1 VSTEAR
7 EAAYL
12 RTIIEKQ
19 PFCLLRV
26 ARTGTLLACNDAGL
40 RLLGK
45 TAHVDVLDRTFEEH
59 VLPDQL
65 TSWREFVNRVWA
77 REAGSIECELG
88 TGSERKDV
96 LLQAIA
102 LRNHPDGIESMLIAA
117 RDVSSL
123 HRLEAAL
130 QNELRLQQRLTET
143 EGQLAAAVA
152 NRQIL
157 VEELERVRA
166 ELRAEQEAAGHKLTE
181 ISTQLQRALDEQQQL
196 TRRLEESRTDQQQL
210 TDAIHQRDEALHKL
224 DVERQRVGEAHR
236 LEQSH
241 LSTLAETLDQELPRL
256 KASRVEFEAK
266 QSQAETDR
274 EALQA
279 RLKQVEADRNA
290 LNARLEQ
297 TDAEGKALQAR
308 LGQAEADGKA
318 TEARLVQA
326 ETERKA
332 LQTRLGQ
339 AEADG
344 KALEARLVQAEA
356 DRETMDARLVQS
368 DADQK
373 TMDARLAQA
382 QADRESLQARLVH
395 AEGDQEALNI
405 RLVQVGAEGEAARA
419 HLAATRADL
428 ESAKALLQ
436 GALADLGA
444 LEQVRDE
451 RDAVARKLREVQALH
466 ASERRRFE
474 ATQASLRA
482 AIERDVAKEREA
494 EAREVAE
501 VREMAKHHERELVIK
516 ERERIEV
523 IANLQA
529 ELALAV
535 ADQRRLQTLLAR
547 AEADQQRLAA
557 TQSADRAAA
566 ERSLGEVSVAKS
578 QLLKALADERI
589 ELQQWRD
596 TACSLEPLAAA
607 GRIAVQLAREM
618 HDLVASL
625 DDRARVL
632 LSTSQLDSTSRTEI
646 EALRADAMRAVSLV
660 RQLARANAGR
670 ASGETA

>member
-1 VSTEAR
+1 MSTEAR

-241 LSTLAETLDQELPRL
+241 LSTLAETLDQELSRL

-266 QSQAETDR
+266 QSQAEADR

-297 TDAEGKALQAR
+297 TDAEGKALQA
-308 LGQAEADGKA
+308 
-318 TEARLVQA
+318 
-326 ETERKA
+326 
-332 LQTRLGQ
+332 RLGQ

-660 RQLARANAGR
+660 RQLARASAGR

>member
-1 VSTEAR
+1 MSTEAR

-65 TSWREFVNRVWA
+65 TSWREFVDRVWA

-241 LSTLAETLDQELPRL
+241 LSTLAETLDQELSRL

-297 TDAEGKALQAR
+297 TDAEG
-308 LGQAEADGKA
+308 
-318 TEARLVQA
+318 
-326 ETERKA
+326 KA

-382 QADRESLQARLVH
+382 QADREALQARLVH

-405 RLVQVGAEGEAARA
+405 RLLQVGAEGEAARA

>member
-1 VSTEAR
+1 MSTEAR

-65 TSWREFVNRVWA
+65 TSWREFVDRVWA

-181 ISTQLQRALDEQQQL
+181 ISAQLQRALDEQQQL

-241 LSTLAETLDQELPRL
+241 LSTLAETLDQELSRL

-266 QSQAETDR
+266 QSQAEADR

-297 TDAEGKALQAR
+297 TDAEGKALQA
-308 LGQAEADGKA
+308 
-318 TEARLVQA
+318 
-326 ETERKA
+326 
-332 LQTRLGQ
+332 RLGQ

-660 RQLARANAGR
+660 RQLARASAGR